1 MDSLEDYRLQ
11 IHEIDRQ
18 ILTLIKN
25 RLDIGIKVS
34 EVKKT
39 RDLPIIDANAETA
52 TMDNLITTAATLGV
66 DGSLAKRLGTLLIG
80 QTIEVQNAN
89 ISKQSKDQL
98 LKRIVELTQQMLL
111 EGVHVTRFEI
121 GEPNFPPPRQVIRE
135 LSGSFRKSR
144 IIGYGSATG
153 LPELRTKLAEELS
166 NEHHVRIDPEQVLI
180 TPGARFGIFATV
192 TSFVSELERVII
204 PQPAFPAYEECVSLR
219 QGRTITVNSSL
230 EDNWDLDLA
239 KLEEEL
245 QKRPRMMIL
254 NSPNNPT
261 GKIIN
266 KEKFHAIVELANKY
280 GTLIV
285 SDEVYDKYA
294 RSKVP
299 SILDEEYKNSVYI
312 NSFSKRFGLTGW
324 RIAYLVTS
332 IEYAKRIKRIVQTAL
347 TCVPEFIQKAAL
359 TGMKRGE
366 TDAKRNRRLIL
377 RKTELTCRELD
388 KIDMEFFKPDGA
400 FYLFPRSNKP
410 NFNSV
415 EFATKLL
422 KEKHISVAPGLS
434 FGDYPAFFRLA
445 VSLPERQIPRAIKS
459 IGEVV
464 ENWS

>member
-1 MDSLEDYRLQ
+1 
-11 IHEIDRQ
+11 
-18 ILTLIKN
+18 
-25 RLDIGIKVS
+25 
-34 EVKKT
+34 
-39 RDLPIIDANAETA
+39 
-52 TMDNLITTAATLGV
+52 
-66 DGSLAKRLGTLLIG
+66 
-80 QTIEVQNAN
+80 
-89 ISKQSKDQL
+89 
-98 LKRIVELTQQMLL
+98 
-111 EGVHVTRFEI
+111 
-121 GEPNFPPPRQVIRE
+121 
-135 LSGSFRKSR
+135 
-144 IIGYGSATG
+144 
-153 LPELRTKLAEELS
+153 
-166 NEHHVRIDPEQVLI
+166 VRIDPEQVLI

-422 KEKHISVAPGLS
+422 KEEHISVTPGQS